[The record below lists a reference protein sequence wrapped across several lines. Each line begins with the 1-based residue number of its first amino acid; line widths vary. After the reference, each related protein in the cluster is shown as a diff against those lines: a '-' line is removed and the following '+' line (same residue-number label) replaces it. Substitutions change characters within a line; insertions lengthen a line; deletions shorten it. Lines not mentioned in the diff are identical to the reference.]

1 MAKAKTGEAG
11 PLGGAVISQQIASQL
26 LREMRTGPYES
37 CERLPAEVELAARL
51 GVSRTVIRDA
61 LAELEREGY
70 VERVRGIGTVVNRR
84 IVALDNRLDQKF
96 EYNTMIRAAGY
107 VPHADSISVQQLTA
121 DSHLAHQLE
130 LEVGAPVLMVR
141 KRVLAGEMPVIY
153 SVDYLP
159 AKLLDHESAQRQ
171 DFARPIFDILE
182 EVCGV
187 SVTSTITHTSAVL
200 GDAAIR
206 KTLEVPDHEALL
218 LMDEISF
225 SKLTRPVMYSLSY
238 YTNFFSFSLLR
249 KKV

>member
-1 MAKAKTGEAG
+1 M
-11 PLGGAVISQQIASQL
+11 
-26 LREMRTGPYES
+26 
-37 CERLPAEVELAARL
+37 
-51 GVSRTVIRDA
+51 
-61 LAELEREGY
+61 
-70 VERVRGIGTVVNRR
+70 
-84 IVALDNRLDQKF
+84 
-96 EYNTMIRAAGY
+96 
-107 VPHADSISVQQLTA
+107 QQLTA

-130 LEVGAPVLMVR
+130 LEVGDPVLMVR

-187 SVTSTITHTSAVL
+187 SVTSTVTHTSAVL
-200 GDAAIR
+200 GDATIR

>member
-1 MAKAKTGEAG
+1 MARTKTGEQS

-26 LREMRTGPYES
+26 LEEMRVGPYADS
-37 CERLPAEVELAARL
+37 ERLPAEVELAARL

-96 EYNTMIRAAGY
+96 EYNAMIRAAGY
-107 VPHADSISVQQLTA
+107 HPHADSVLVQQINA
-121 DSHLAHQLE
+121 DSHLAHQLDIA
-130 LEVGAPVLMVR
+130 VGAPVLMVR
-141 KRVLAGEMPVIY
+141 KRILADTSPVIY
-153 SVDYLP
+153 SVDYLAAELFP
-159 AKLLDHESAQRQ
+159 QEQLEQL

-187 SVTSTITHTSAVL
+187 SVTSTVTHVSAVN
-200 GDAAIR
+200 GDAGIR
-206 KTLEVPDHEALL
+206 ERLAVPSHEALL
-218 LMDEISF
+218 LMDEVSF
-225 SKLTRPVMYSLSY
+225 SKLAKPVMYSLSY
-238 YTNFFSFSLLR
+238 YTNLMQFSILR

>member
-1 MAKAKTGEAG
+1 
-11 PLGGAVISQQIASQL
+11 
-26 LREMRTGPYES
+26 
-37 CERLPAEVELAARL
+37 
-51 GVSRTVIRDA
+51 
-61 LAELEREGY
+61 
-70 VERVRGIGTVVNRR
+70 
-84 IVALDNRLDQKF
+84 
-96 EYNTMIRAAGY
+96 
-107 VPHADSISVQQLTA
+107 
-121 DSHLAHQLE
+121 
-130 LEVGAPVLMVR
+130 
-141 KRVLAGEMPVIY
+141 MPVIY

-159 AKLLDHESAQRQ
+159 SKLLDHESAQRQ

-187 SVTSTITHTSAVL
+187 SVTSTVTHTSAVL